1 MGVTLQDI
9 ARASGVSCATVSRV
23 INSSDAVKPETRE
36 HVLETIRKYSYV
48 PNAIAR
54 SLSRNETN
62 TIGVVVPD
70 ILNPFFG
77 FVIRGIS
84 TVLRNMGYNIALCD
98 TDENINYECDS
109 LDMLFEQRVR
119 GIIISPTIEQ
129 ESSNGMKLLELSQR
143 KTPIVLV
150 DRDIRVS
157 QYDGV
162 FFDNINAGK
171 DATLA
176 LIQAGHQKVA
186 AILGPSSSNACIER
200 CMGYSSALSM
210 NGLPYEDDYVL
221 YGSYSAESGYE
232 MTNRILLMKNRPT
245 AIFAASNSLTVGCI
259 TCLLDH
265 HIKIP
270 EEMSVIG
277 FDGTENF
284 EPFGLHI
291 SYIDRSIGKMGE
303 AAAKLMVEQINA
315 QPELG
320 RVQKRIIIP
329 ASLVL
334 KGSEVY
340 HGRHKAT

>member
-23 INSSDAVKPETRE
+23 INNSDAVKVETRE
-36 HVLETIRKYSYV
+36 HVQEIIRKYNYV

-84 TVLRNMGYNIALCD
+84 TVLRNMGYNIVLCD
-98 TDENINYECDS
+98 TEENINYECNS
-109 LDMLFEQRVR
+109 LDTLFEQRVR

-150 DRDIRVS
+150 DRDIRFS

-162 FFDNINAGK
+162 FFDSINAGK

-176 LIQAGHQKVA
+176 LIRAGHKRIA
-186 AILGPSSSNACIER
+186 AVLGPPSSNACIER

-210 NGLPYEDDYVL
+210 SGIRYDENYVL
-221 YGSYSAESGYE
+221 HGNYSAESGYE
-232 MTNRILLMKNRPT
+232 MTRKILAMKNRPT
-245 AIFAASNSLTVGCI
+245 AIFVASNSLTVGCI

-265 HIKIP
+265 GINIP
-270 EEMSVIG
+270 GEMSVIG
-277 FDGTENF
+277 FDDTKSF

-303 AAAKLMVEQINA
+303 AAAKLLEEQIA
-315 QPELG
+315 APPELG

-329 ASLVL
+329 TSLVL
-334 KGSEVY
+334 KGSEAY
-340 HGRHKAT
+340 QAGA